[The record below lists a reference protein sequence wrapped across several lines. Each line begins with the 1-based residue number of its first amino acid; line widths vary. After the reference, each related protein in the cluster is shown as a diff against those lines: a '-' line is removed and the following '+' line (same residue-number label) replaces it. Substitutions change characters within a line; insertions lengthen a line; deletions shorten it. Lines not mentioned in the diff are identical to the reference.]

1 MSKEYVEKPEA
12 TDALTAAQQ
21 VQQLETGQG
30 STQEE
35 IAANR
40 SQAEAQRHR
49 LRRTP
54 VRVGLYLLLA
64 VLLIYA
70 FFPTF
75 WLLSTSFKPQLEA
88 FQNPPSWWPRTL
100 TFFSYAILP
109 QDQQGF
115 VQYFKN
121 SLIVSGFTTLL
132 TLLAATPGGYVLSRF
147 QFRGARALLLL
158 ILATQMFPYVT
169 ILISLYTLFRQLHM
183 LNTYPALVIAFT
195 TFSLPFSM
203 WMIKGFCDTLPTDLE
218 DAGRIDGLSR
228 LGVLVRI
235 VLPLIVPGIV
245 AVGFFA
251 FLNAWNELLYAL
263 TLTSSPDM
271 RTVPAGFVLTYIGE
285 FQDRWP
291 DMMAASVVVSLP
303 IVVIFTLIQR
313 HLVSGL
319 TAGAIKG

>member
-1 MSKEYVEKPEA
+1 MSKQLPGDHAWISSSVEISTE
-12 TDALTAAQQ
+12 TERAAQLNASK
-21 VQQLETGQG
+21 VA
-30 STQEE
+30 SRMD
-35 IAANR
+35 ADAK
-40 SQAEAQRHR
+40 RHR
-49 LRRTP
+49 TKHTMTRILIY
-54 VRVGLYLLLA
+54 VILL

-88 FQNPPSWWPRTL
+88 FQNPPTWWPRHI
-100 TFFSYAILP
+100 TFYSYQILP
-109 QDQQGF
+109 ADQQGF

-121 SLIVSGFTTLL
+121 SLIVSFFTMLL

-147 QFRGARALLLL
+147 QFRGARALLLV

-183 LNTYPALVIAFT
+183 LNTYPALVISFT
-195 TFSLPFSM
+195 TFSLPFSI

-228 LGVLVRI
+228 LGVLALV
-235 VLPLIVPGIV
+235 VMPLIIPGVV

-251 FLNAWNELLYAL
+251 FLNSWNELLYAL

-303 IVVIFTLIQR
+303 IVVLFTLFQKQ
-313 HLVSGL
+313 LVSGL
-319 TAGAIKG
+319 TAGAVKG

>member
-1 MSKEYVEKPEA
+1 MSKQAYGVESAPEA
-12 TDALTAAQQ
+12 LA
-21 VQQLETGQG
+21 G
-30 STQEE
+30 
-35 IAANR
+35 
-40 SQAEAQRHR
+40 AEVGNIPQTHKRG
-49 LRRTP
+49 RRISRA
-54 VRVGLYLLLA
+54 RVLLYIVLA

-75 WLLSTSFKPQLEA
+75 WLLSTSIKQQGEA
-88 FQNPPSWWPRTL
+88 FQFPPTWWPHSPTL
-100 TFFSYAILP
+100 HSYQILP

-121 SLIVSGFTTLL
+121 SLIVGVCSTLL

-147 QFRGARALLLL
+147 RFRGARALLLL

-183 LNTYPALVIAFT
+183 LNTYPALVLSFT
-195 TFSLPFSM
+195 TFSLPFSI
-203 WMIKGFCDTLPTDLE
+203 WMMKGFCDTVPIDLE
-218 DAGRIDGLSR
+218 EAARVDGLPR
-228 LGVLVRI
+228 IGVLYRI
-235 VLPLIVPGIV
+235 VLPLITPGVV

-251 FLNAWNELLYAL
+251 FLNAWNELLFAL

-271 RTVPAGFVLTYIGE
+271 RTVPPGFVLTYIGE

-291 DMMAASVVVSLP
+291 DLMAASVVVSLP
-303 IVVIFTLIQR
+303 LVLLFTVFQR
-313 HLVSGL
+313 QLVSGL